1 MERWRRFPAVFLL
14 FITVSM
20 VMQSAYVLAANPW
33 VQPAEPKQGD
43 TVTIYYYNPNATDVR
58 FSVCSESGDV
68 CYIVS
73 DTGRTDNGTWWATVE
88 NMPAGYAH
96 YTIEGEITID
106 NRTTSLE
113 IDRYFMVEAP
123 DEAPGFPVLTVGVI
137 AAAII
142 LAALTIWVWR
152 MKRERD

>member
-1 MERWRRFPAVFLL
+1 MERRRRFPAVFLL

-20 VMQSAYVLAANPW
+20 LMQSTYALAANPW
-33 VQPAEPKQGD
+33 IQPEEPKEGD

-73 DTGRTDNGTWWATVE
+73 DTGETDNGTWWATVE

-96 YTIEGEITID
+96 YTIQGKINVD
-106 NRTTSLE
+106 NKTMSLE
-113 IDRYFMVEAP
+113 IDRYFMVEP
-123 DEAPGFPVLTVGVI
+123 INDEGTGFPALSVGLI
-137 AAAII
+137 AAVII
-142 LAALTIWVWR
+142 LAALTVWVWR
-152 MKRERD
+152 MKRD